1 MSMVNPVSRAHS
13 RRLIFAALLIATL
26 AYMFWTGSRYPSL
39 DEKAMM
45 GGAIQL
51 EDPLGFEAVLPIER
65 GLSVMQRIA
74 YSTVNWIDTN
84 KKGMT
89 FGLLFGAAFLTLLG
103 YLRRRNFRL
112 PFSNSLYGMF
122 LGVPLGVCVNCAAPI
137 AKGLYQGGSRAET
150 TLSAMIASPTLNIV
164 VMTMSFSLL
173 PFYIAATKLALSL
186 LVILVAVPVL
196 CRFIPREKL
205 LSSVTGTER
214 APTAPAL
221 DEADDLPIES
231 FAQAVLHFGLDFA
244 RNLWFILKTTLPLM
258 LLAGLLGAIA
268 GTLMPPQGLALGD
281 FGPLGV
287 GIVAL
292 IGTFMPVPIG
302 FDVVLSGAL
311 LNGGASHGYIMALV
325 FTLGSYSIYS
335 FLIVGTSVGWRAAVM
350 LGVIVM
356 ALGFVAGLGAEAYRD
371 FQTRRAIE
379 MLVSEAA
386 AEPVLTVL
394 SAAAQ
399 TGPDGAGQISLERLP
414 YAASSAPRGETAF
427 TRLEAWQIGIDHPVE
442 FSFAD
447 MWPPF
452 WEGRAITSGDIDRD
466 GDVDLVFASTRAGL
480 HIYLNDGSGRFA
492 AMEQDIGAVAG
503 MPVFNAVLVDIDG
516 DGWLDLFLATY
527 QEGLHILPNRN
538 GRFDP
543 VSLRPVHNREDAIL
557 AMAVSFGDVDRDGD
571 LDLALG
577 NWAAGWYRRIPGEES
592 RNRIVFNDDGALSGD
607 AFADLPGIP
616 GETLSI
622 LLSDIDSNGTQ
633 DLLVG
638 NDFEVPDYFYL
649 GDGTGGFAAIAYQD
663 GRIPMTTTT
672 TMSVSAADL
681 TNNGESEI
689 YLAQIAGRASGI
701 SDRLRMQP
709 IEQYCDGILR
719 EADRAVCQQN
729 MDIKNWY
736 RPGNALDPS
745 FANHCAPLAEP
756 YRSECRGM
764 LIKDIAI
771 QNRNPEMCALVP
783 VGERRARQYCDIHF
797 QPSRPMTAGE
807 QDAAIPQILAR
818 NVLLQSAGD
827 GSYTEQANALG
838 LEVGGWS
845 WDVSIADFDNDGW
858 QDVYIVNGTW
868 VPNEVTP
875 SNIFMRNQ
883 GGGGFEEVT
892 EAWGLSDYLITAAA
906 TVTDI
911 DHDGDLDIIAVPVNG
926 PAVVFLNNAR
936 DTRSIGFTFDDR
948 VGNRDGIG
956 ARVEIR
962 YGENGEQMQMREVQ
976 LGGGYMSFDA
986 PLAHFGLG
994 EATQID
1000 SATIRWADGGVTRI
1014 DQSLEAGATYRIT
1027 RTDIDQ
1033 GQAPLEESRP

>member
-1 MSMVNPVSRAHS
+1 MNMVNPVSRAHS
-13 RRLIFAALLIATL
+13 RRLIFAALLITAL

-65 GLSVMQRIA
+65 GLSVMERIA

-103 YLRRRNFRL
+103 YMRRRNFRL

-122 LGVPLGVCVNCAAPI
+122 LGAPLGVCVNCAAPI

-173 PFYIAATKLALSL
+173 PFYIAATKLVLSL

-196 CRFIPREKL
+196 CRFIPQEKL
-205 LSSVTGTER
+205 LSSVTGTEQ
-214 APTAPAL
+214 APMAPAL
-221 DEADDLPIES
+221 EESDDMPVES
-231 FAQAVLHFGLDFA
+231 FPQAVLNFVRDYG
-244 RNLWFILKTTLPLM
+244 RNLWFILRTTLPLM
-258 LLAGLLGAIA
+258 LLAGFLGAVA
-268 GTLMPPQGLALGD
+268 GTLMPPQGLAIGD

-287 GIVAL
+287 GIVAV

-325 FTLGSYSIYS
+325 FTLGSFSIYS
-335 FLIVGTSVGWRAAVM
+335 FLIVGTSVGWRAAFM

-356 ALGFVAGLGAEAYRD
+356 VLGFFAGLGAEKYHD

-379 MLVSEAA
+379 MLTTEAA
-386 AEPVLTVL
+386 AEPLETVVNPL
-394 SAAAQ
+394 AADTSAA
-399 TGPDGAGQISLERLP
+399 PGQISLERLP
-414 YAASSAPRGETAF
+414 YGAASAPRGDTAF
-427 TRLEAWQIGIDHPVE
+427 TRIEAWQIGIDHPVE

-452 WEGRAITSGDIDRD
+452 WEGRAISSGDIDRD

-480 HIYLNDGSGRFA
+480 HVYLNDGSGQFA
-492 AMEQDIGAVAG
+492 AMEQDFGAIAD
-503 MPVFNAVLVDIDG
+503 MPVFNAVLVDIDD

-527 QEGLHILPNRN
+527 QQGLYILPNHN

-543 VSLRPVHNREDAIL
+543 DSLRPVRNRENAIL
-557 AMAVSFGDVDRDGD
+557 AMALSFGDVDRDGD

-592 RNRIVFNDDGALSGD
+592 RNRIIFNDDGALSGD
-607 AFADLPGIP
+607 SFADLPGIP

-622 LLSDIDSNGTQ
+622 LLSDIDHNGTQ

-649 GDGTGGFAAIAYQD
+649 GDGAGGFSAITHQD

-672 TMSVSAADL
+672 TMSVSARDL
-681 TNNGESEI
+681 TNDGEAEI

-701 SDRLRMQP
+701 SSRLRMQP

-719 EADRAVCQQN
+719 AADQAVCQQN
-729 MDIKNWY
+729 MDIKAWY

-745 FANHCAPLAEP
+745 FADHCAPLAEP

-771 QNRNPEMCALVP
+771 QNRSPEMCALVP
-783 VGERRARQYCDIHF
+783 VGQIRARQYCDIHF
-797 QPSRPMTAGE
+797 LPSRAMTAAE
-807 QDAAIPQILAR
+807 QDAAIPQVLAR
-818 NVLLQSAGD
+818 NILLSPLGD
-827 GSYTEQANALG
+827 GSYAERGRDLG

-875 SNIFMRNQ
+875 SNIFLRNN
-883 GGGGFEEVT
+883 GGEGFEEVT

-906 TVTDI
+906 TVADL
-911 DHDGDLDIIAVPVNG
+911 DHDGDLDIVAVPVNG
-926 PAVVFLNNAR
+926 PAVAFVNNAR
-936 DTRSIGFTFDDR
+936 DHHAIDFEFDDR
-948 VGNRDGIG
+948 IGNRDGIG

-986 PLAHFGLG
+986 PTAHFGLG
-994 EATQID
+994 EATQVTSVSI
-1000 SATIRWADGGVTRI
+1000 AWADGGLTRI
-1014 DQSLEAGATYRIT
+1014 ETPLESGATYRVT
-1027 RTDIDQ
+1027 RTAQTGTDD
-1033 GQAPLEESRP
+1033 PLEGNTP